1 MSNDDKLK
9 VRQTESKKNAYKE
22 LTIIRDTIFWIDVV
36 GEGQNENAIFARPF
50 NDKGAFPQKLTSK
63 KHNIKN
69 NFHGYG
75 GKSYKCIN
83 FKNNFYLIW
92 IDQIT
97 KAVWFQIFKEAASN
111 YRSQNIYLDSVQEP
125 RQLSKSIDGN
135 FDSSFVIS
143 EKNLLYGICEINNR
157 DYLFSL
163 NLKKTKQDIHRIKK
177 FKNFAGEL
185 SSNTSANLLSW
196 IEWDSP
202 YMPWE
207 KNDLFFAQIDLNGE
221 IQKIKKFSNKLINA
235 KKKVSF
241 FQPYWISE
249 TLLVCS
255 EDSSGWWKV
264 EFVVFR
270 Y

>member
-1 MSNDDKLK
+1 MSNYDQLK
-9 VRQTESKKNAYKE
+9 VGQTVSKNKSFKE
-22 LTIIRDTIFWIDVV
+22 LTIVRDIIFWIDLV

-50 NDKGAFPQKLTSK
+50 SKKEAFPQKLTSK
-63 KHNIKN
+63 KYNIKN

-75 GKSYKCIN
+75 GKSYKCIF

-111 YRSQNIYLDSVQEP
+111 YRSQNEYLASVQEP
-125 RQLSKSIDGN
+125 SQLSISIDGN

-143 EKNLLYGICEINNR
+143 EQNFLYGICEINNR

-163 NLKKTKQDIHRIKK
+163 HLKKTKQDIRRIKK

-202 YMPWE
+202 IYALGE
-207 KNDLFFAQIDLNGE
+207 K
-221 IQKIKKFSNKLINA
+221 
-235 KKKVSF
+235 
-241 FQPYWISE
+241 
-249 TLLVCS
+249 
-255 EDSSGWWKV
+255 
-264 EFVVFR
+264 
-270 Y
+270 